1 MAYNLYYLR
10 YNNYFNRKTIPHRGH
25 SWFTKYQIGAQA
37 GVELFNFGDGIDT
50 TQLVNTN
57 LWANPDSTPNYLIVQ
72 SDTNL
77 NDYTRWYVTHFDY
90 IRQGQYRATLKRD
103 ALAENYDLIINAP
116 MFIKKGTANDGDSA
130 IFNTEGQAY
139 NQIKSKE
146 TLLYDETK
154 VPWIVGYI
162 PRDSFPEAAKIT
174 QQIQPN
180 YDLSYDTL
188 EAFQEA
194 FPFNKAQSNRKSINR
209 YNSSPIYSVRAGS
222 PTQTSVINISWT
234 SNGLF
239 SYNPWRVPN
248 SLTPTWYEGVAL
260 GVSRSTLIKYFGN
273 TYFKPF
279 LIYSTL
285 GKDVWNQVSGNVVK
299 QMDQSLEAIYNPY
312 NTTDFETLKNFLNGK
327 TVRIGTASTTYS
339 YYKINVDYDYKFF
352 EQQMPASTYTIAASA
367 MPFDMLVNNHTPE
380 NYIVTMDYSDYYYT
394 LEEVKRVDIQATIPA
409 STSRLSLD
417 DSPYD
422 MFAIPYGSLA
432 VFHNGVGEFVTNKNY
447 ASIAQAI
454 ATSVGSNN
462 IYDVQLLPYCPL
474 RECIQ
479 EDGSF
484 NYTDDMRNMTYILD
498 DKEQAIGNI
507 FWCRTSSFTFNIPL
521 QISVQNYKIEN
532 ETDMYRLCSP
542 NYNGVFEFNLAK
554 NGGLNY
560 IEVDCTYKPFAPY
573 IKLNPDFKRLYGNDF
588 NDQRGLLCGGD
599 FSVAQITSAWANYQ
613 MQNKNYQ
620 NIFDR
625 EIQSMELSKKASL
638 IKGVSNLLPGAVS
651 TLTGMEN
658 TGLGA
663 VKAGSQIINNAANVV
678 WDQVLKKDQIN
689 AKRELFNYN
698 LQNIQALPQS
708 LSKSSAFNIN
718 SKYVP
723 FLEKY
728 TCTEDEK
735 NALIDKI
742 KWQGMTIMRVGAIQ
756 DYVWADD
763 TYIEALPLRLDNLLD
778 DYHMAETISQELDQ
792 GTYIY
797 LYNEEEDE

>member
-10 YNNYFNRKTIPHRGH
+10 FNNYFNRKTIPHRGY

-57 LWANPDSTPNYLIVQ
+57 LWANPESVPNYLIVQ
-72 SDTNL
+72 SDNDL
-77 NDYTRWYVTHFDY
+77 NDYTRWYITHFDY

-103 ALAENYDLIINAP
+103 VLAENYDLILNAP

-139 NQIKSKE
+139 NQIKSEEK
-146 TLLYDETK
+146 LLYDETK

-162 PRDSFPEAAKIT
+162 PRDSFKEATKIT
-174 QQIQPN
+174 QQVQTD

-194 FPFNKAQSNRKSINR
+194 FPFNKTQSNRRSINR
-209 YNSSPIYSVRAGS
+209 YNSAPIYSVRAGS

-239 SYNPWRVPN
+239 NYSPWRVPN
-248 SLTPTWYEGVAL
+248 SLSPTYFELAAL

-279 LIYSTL
+279 LSYSSL
-285 GKDVWNQVSGNVVK
+285 GKDVWNLIRNNVVK

-312 NTTDFETLKNFLNGK
+312 NTADFETLKNFLNGK
-327 TVRIGTASTTYS
+327 TVRIGTESTTYS
-339 YYKINVDYDYKFF
+339 YYKINVDYDYHVF
-352 EQQMPASTYTIAASA
+352 EQQMPASTYQLASSA
-367 MPFDMLVNNHTPE
+367 MPFDMLVNNFTPE
-380 NYIVTMDYSDYYYT
+380 NYIITMDYADYYYT
-394 LEEVKRVDIQATIPA
+394 LEEVKRVDIHATIPA
-409 STSRLSLD
+409 SASRLSLD

-422 MFAIPYGSLA
+422 MFAIPYGALA
-432 VFHNGVGEFVTNKNY
+432 IFHNGVGEFVTNKNY
-447 ASIAQAI
+447 SSIAQAI
-454 ATSVGSNN
+454 ATSVGSDN

-484 NYTDDMRNMTYILD
+484 NYTDDMHNMTYILD
-498 DKEQAIGNI
+498 DKDQAIGNI

-599 FSVAQITSAWANYQ
+599 FSVAQTTSAWANYQ

-638 IKGVSNLLPGAVS
+638 VKGVSNLLPGAVS

-689 AKRELFNYN
+689 AKRDLFNYN

-728 TCTEDEK
+728 TCTETEK
-735 NALIDKI
+735 QALVNKI

-763 TYIEALPLRLDNLLD
+763 TYIEALPLRLDNLLE

-797 LYNEEEDE
+797 LYGEEDE

>member
-1 MAYNLYYLR
+1 
-10 YNNYFNRKTIPHRGH
+10 
-25 SWFTKYQIGAQA
+25 
-37 GVELFNFGDGIDT
+37 
-50 TQLVNTN
+50 
-57 LWANPDSTPNYLIVQ
+57 
-72 SDTNL
+72 
-77 NDYTRWYVTHFDY
+77 
-90 IRQGQYRATLKRD
+90 
-103 ALAENYDLIINAP
+103 
-116 MFIKKGTANDGDSA
+116 
-130 IFNTEGQAY
+130 
-139 NQIKSKE
+139 
-146 TLLYDETK
+146 
-154 VPWIVGYI
+154 
-162 PRDSFPEAAKIT
+162 
-174 QQIQPN
+174 
-180 YDLSYDTL
+180 
-188 EAFQEA
+188 
-194 FPFNKAQSNRKSINR
+194 
-209 YNSSPIYSVRAGS
+209 
-222 PTQTSVINISWT
+222 
-234 SNGLF
+234 
-239 SYNPWRVPN
+239 
-248 SLTPTWYEGVAL
+248 
-260 GVSRSTLIKYFGN
+260 
-273 TYFKPF
+273 
-279 LIYSTL
+279 
-285 GKDVWNQVSGNVVK
+285 
-299 QMDQSLEAIYNPY
+299 
-312 NTTDFETLKNFLNGK
+312 
-327 TVRIGTASTTYS
+327 
-339 YYKINVDYDYKFF
+339 
-352 EQQMPASTYTIAASA
+352 
-367 MPFDMLVNNHTPE
+367 
-380 NYIVTMDYSDYYYT
+380 
-394 LEEVKRVDIQATIPA
+394 
-409 STSRLSLD
+409 
-417 DSPYD
+417 
-422 MFAIPYGSLA
+422 MFAIPYGALA
-432 VFHNGVGEFVTNKNY
+432 IFHNGVGEFVTNKNY

-521 QISVQNYKIEN
+521 QINVQNYKIEN

-625 EIQSMELSKKASL
+625 EIQSMELSKKASM

-763 TYIEALPLRLDNLLD
+763 SYIEALPLRLDNLLD